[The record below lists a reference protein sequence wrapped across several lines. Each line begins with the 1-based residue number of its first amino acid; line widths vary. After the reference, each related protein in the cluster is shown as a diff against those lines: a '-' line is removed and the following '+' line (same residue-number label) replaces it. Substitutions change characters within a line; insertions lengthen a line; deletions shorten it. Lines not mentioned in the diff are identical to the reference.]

1 MRLLAIGELL
11 LAGLYAVSNIAGL
24 LAIFMAAGTIS
35 QEVEQGTLQS
45 ILAKPVSRTQV
56 VLGKWLGGTLMLATY
71 VVVTGLVAAG
81 IVYWRAGYLPA
92 QLPLGLLLLTLKT
105 TLLYSLTMVG
115 SSLVPAI
122 TTGIVM
128 LIVYVVANVTGM
140 IEQVGVAI
148 GSETMV
154 RIGVIASLLIPSD
167 ALWKMGAA
175 VVQPPNPLP
184 ALGLQHVP
192 RPVRGRQPAER
203 LDGPLRRR
211 STPSPPWPWRR
222 CIFSRARPLTPR
234 GGRRP
239 GQGDPLY
246 GERGS
251 PSRPGRLRLPG
262 HHVGVLHRLPGGA
275 LAQVVR
281 RPQGHHQPGRRV
293 DQVGDEG
300 QVRARRP
307 LAVHAPAP
315 RRSPPPARTAA
326 PA

>member
-1 MRLLAIGELL
+1 MNTFVIARLTFREALRRKALYGALALTLVFLALYAWGAGYIVRELDEDLPRGMARLLAQTGTDVRLLAIGELL
-11 LAGLYAVSNIAGL
+11 LAGLYAVSNISGL

-71 VVVTGLVAAG
+71 VAVTGAVAAG
-81 IVYWRAGYLPA
+81 IVWWQGGYLPA
-92 QLPLGLLLLTLKT
+92 QLPLGLLLLALKT

-140 IEQVGVAI
+140 IEQIGVAI

-175 VVQPPNPLP
+175 VMQPPNPLP
-184 ALGLQHVP
+184 ALGLQMS
-192 RPVRGRQPAER
+192 
-203 LDGPLRRR
+203 LGPFGVVNP
-211 STPSPPWPWRR
+211 PSVWM
-222 CIFSRARPLTPR
+222 
-234 GGRRP
+234 G
-239 GQGDPLY
+239 LY
-246 GERGS
+246 A
-251 PSRPGRLRLPG
+251 
-262 HHVGVLHRLPGGA
+262 VLYTLGA
-275 LAQVVR
+275 LALTAR
-281 RPQGHHQPGRRV
+281 IF
-293 DQVGDEG
+293 
-300 QVRARRP
+300 ARRD
-307 LAVHAPAP
+307 L
-315 RRSPPPARTAA
+315 
-326 PA
+326 

>member
-1 MRLLAIGELL
+1 MNTFVIARLTFREALRRKALYGAVALTLAFLALYAWGAGYIVRELDEELPRGMARLLAQTGADVRLLAIGELL

-71 VVVTGLVAAG
+71 VAVTGAVAAG
-81 IVYWRAGYLPA
+81 IVWWQAGYLPA

-175 VVQPPNPLP
+175 VMQPPNPLP
-184 ALGLQHVP
+184 ALGLQMSI
-192 RPVRGRQPAER
+192 
-203 LDGPLRRR
+203 GPFGVVNP
-211 STPSPPWPWRR
+211 PSVWMGLYAILYTVAALALAAR
-222 CIFSRARPLTPR
+222 IFSQRDL
-234 GGRRP
+234 
-239 GQGDPLY
+239 
-246 GERGS
+246 
-251 PSRPGRLRLPG
+251 
-262 HHVGVLHRLPGGA
+262 
-275 LAQVVR
+275 
-281 RPQGHHQPGRRV
+281 
-293 DQVGDEG
+293 
-300 QVRARRP
+300 
-307 LAVHAPAP
+307 
-315 RRSPPPARTAA
+315 
-326 PA
+326 

>member
-1 MRLLAIGELL
+1 MNTFVVARLTFREALRRKALYGAVALTLAFLALYAWGAGYIVRELDEELPRGLARLLAQTGADVRLMAIGELL

-45 ILAKPVSRTQV
+45 ILAKPASRTQV

-71 VVVTGLVAAG
+71 VVVTGAVAAG
-81 IVYWRAGYLPA
+81 IVYWQAGYLPA

-140 IEQVGVAI
+140 IEQIGVAI

-175 VVQPPNPLP
+175 VMQPPNPLP
-184 ALGLQHVP
+184 ALGLQMS
-192 RPVRGRQPAER
+192 
-203 LDGPLRRR
+203 LGPFGVVNP
-211 STPSPPWPWRR
+211 PSVWM
-222 CIFSRARPLTPR
+222 
-234 GGRRP
+234 G
-239 GQGDPLY
+239 LY
-246 GERGS
+246 A
-251 PSRPGRLRLPG
+251 
-262 HHVGVLHRLPGGA
+262 VLYTLVA
-275 LAQVVR
+275 LALA
-281 RPQGHHQPGRRV
+281 
-293 DQVGDEG
+293 
-300 QVRARRP
+300 ARFF
-307 LAVHAPAP
+307 
-315 RRSPPPARTAA
+315 SARDL
-326 PA
+326 

>member
-1 MRLLAIGELL
+1 MARLLAQTGADVRLLAVGELL

-71 VVVTGLVAAG
+71 VAVTGAVAAG
-81 IVYWRAGYLPA
+81 IVWWQAGYLPA

-175 VVQPPNPLP
+175 VMQPPNPLP
-184 ALGLQHVP
+184 ALGLQMS
-192 RPVRGRQPAER
+192 
-203 LDGPLRRR
+203 LGPFGVVNP
-211 STPSPPWPWRR
+211 PSVWMGLYAILYTLAALALAAR
-222 CIFSRARPLTPR
+222 IFSQRDL
-234 GGRRP
+234 
-239 GQGDPLY
+239 
-246 GERGS
+246 
-251 PSRPGRLRLPG
+251 
-262 HHVGVLHRLPGGA
+262 
-275 LAQVVR
+275 
-281 RPQGHHQPGRRV
+281 
-293 DQVGDEG
+293 
-300 QVRARRP
+300 
-307 LAVHAPAP
+307 
-315 RRSPPPARTAA
+315 
-326 PA
+326 

>member
-1 MRLLAIGELL
+1 MNTLVIARLTFREALRRKALYGAIALTLAFLALYAWGTGYIVGELNAGLKGGLARLAAQTGVDVKLLAIGEVL

-24 LAIFMAAGTIS
+24 LAIFMASGTIS

-56 VLGKWLGGTLMLATY
+56 VVGKWLGGSAMLAAY
-71 VVVTGLVAAG
+71 VASTGVVAAG

-92 QLPLGLLLLTLKT
+92 QLPLGLLLLALKT
-105 TLLYSLTMVG
+105 MLLYSVTMVG

-154 RIGVIASLLIPSD
+154 RIGVIASLIIPSD

-184 ALGLQHVP
+184 AMGLQMS
-192 RPVRGRQPAER
+192 
-203 LDGPLRRR
+203 LGPFGVVNP
-211 STPSPPWPWRR
+211 PSVWMGVYAVVYTLGALALAAF
-222 CIFSRARPLTPR
+222 IFSRRDL
-234 GGRRP
+234 
-239 GQGDPLY
+239 
-246 GERGS
+246 
-251 PSRPGRLRLPG
+251 
-262 HHVGVLHRLPGGA
+262 
-275 LAQVVR
+275 
-281 RPQGHHQPGRRV
+281 
-293 DQVGDEG
+293 
-300 QVRARRP
+300 
-307 LAVHAPAP
+307 
-315 RRSPPPARTAA
+315 
-326 PA
+326 

>member
-1 MRLLAIGELL
+1 MNTFVVARLTFREALRRKALYGAVALTLAFLALYAWGAGYIVRELDEELPRGMARLLAQTGADVRLMAIGELL

-71 VVVTGLVAAG
+71 VVVTGAVAAG
-81 IVYWRAGYLPA
+81 IVYWQAGYLPA

-140 IEQVGVAI
+140 IEQIGVAI

-175 VVQPPNPLP
+175 VMQPPNPLP
-184 ALGLQHVP
+184 ALGLQMS
-192 RPVRGRQPAER
+192 
-203 LDGPLRRR
+203 LGPFGVVNP
-211 STPSPPWPWRR
+211 PSVWM
-222 CIFSRARPLTPR
+222 
-234 GGRRP
+234 G
-239 GQGDPLY
+239 LY
-246 GERGS
+246 A
-251 PSRPGRLRLPG
+251 
-262 HHVGVLHRLPGGA
+262 VLYTLVA
-275 LAQVVR
+275 LALA
-281 RPQGHHQPGRRV
+281 
-293 DQVGDEG
+293 
-300 QVRARRP
+300 ARFF
-307 LAVHAPAP
+307 
-315 RRSPPPARTAA
+315 SARDL
-326 PA
+326 

>member
-1 MRLLAIGELL
+1 VRPQTTSILMNTLVIARLTFREALRRKALYGAIALTLAFLALYAWGTGYIVGELNAGLKGGLARLAAQTGVDVKLLAIGEVL

-24 LAIFMAAGTIS
+24 LAIFMASGTIS

-56 VLGKWLGGTLMLATY
+56 VAGKWLGGSAMLAAY
-71 VVVTGLVAAG
+71 VATTGVVAAG

-92 QLPLGLLLLTLKT
+92 QLPLGLLLLALKT
-105 TLLYSLTMVG
+105 MLLYSVTMVG

-154 RIGVIASLLIPSD
+154 RIGVIASLIIPSD

-184 ALGLQHVP
+184 AMGLQMS
-192 RPVRGRQPAER
+192 
-203 LDGPLRRR
+203 LGPFGVVNP
-211 STPSPPWPWRR
+211 PSVWMGVYAVVYTLGALALAAF
-222 CIFSRARPLTPR
+222 IFSRRDL
-234 GGRRP
+234 
-239 GQGDPLY
+239 
-246 GERGS
+246 
-251 PSRPGRLRLPG
+251 
-262 HHVGVLHRLPGGA
+262 
-275 LAQVVR
+275 
-281 RPQGHHQPGRRV
+281 
-293 DQVGDEG
+293 
-300 QVRARRP
+300 
-307 LAVHAPAP
+307 
-315 RRSPPPARTAA
+315 
-326 PA
+326 

>member
-1 MRLLAIGELL
+1 MNTFVIARLTFREALRRKALYGAVALTMAFLALYAWGAGYIVRELDEDLPAAWPACQPRRGSTCVCWPSASSL

-71 VVVTGLVAAG
+71 VAVTGAVAAG
-81 IVYWRAGYLPA
+81 IVWWQAGYLPA

-175 VVQPPNPLP
+175 VMQPPNPLP
-184 ALGLQHVP
+184 ALGLQMS
-192 RPVRGRQPAER
+192 
-203 LDGPLRRR
+203 LGPFGVVNP
-211 STPSPPWPWRR
+211 PSVWM
-222 CIFSRARPLTPR
+222 
-234 GGRRP
+234 G
-239 GQGDPLY
+239 LY
-246 GERGS
+246 AI
-251 PSRPGRLRLPG
+251 LYTIAALALAALHLLPG
-262 HHVGVLHRLPGGA
+262 
-275 LAQVVR
+275 
-281 RPQGHHQPGRRV
+281 
-293 DQVGDEG
+293 
-300 QVRARRP
+300 
-307 LAVHAPAP
+307 
-315 RRSPPPARTAA
+315 
-326 PA
+326 

>member
-1 MRLLAIGELL
+1 MNTFVVARLTFREALRRKALYGAVALTLAFLALYAWGAGYIVRELDEELPRGMARLLAQTGADVRLLAIGELL

-71 VVVTGLVAAG
+71 VAVTGAVAAG
-81 IVYWRAGYLPA
+81 IVWWQGGYLPA

-140 IEQVGVAI
+140 IEQIGVAI

-175 VVQPPNPLP
+175 AMQPPNPLP
-184 ALGLQHVP
+184 ALGLQMSI
-192 RPVRGRQPAER
+192 
-203 LDGPLRRR
+203 GPFGVVNP
-211 STPSPPWPWRR
+211 PSVWMGLYAVLYTVAALALAAR
-222 CIFSRARPLTPR
+222 IFSQRDL
-234 GGRRP
+234 
-239 GQGDPLY
+239 
-246 GERGS
+246 
-251 PSRPGRLRLPG
+251 
-262 HHVGVLHRLPGGA
+262 
-275 LAQVVR
+275 
-281 RPQGHHQPGRRV
+281 
-293 DQVGDEG
+293 
-300 QVRARRP
+300 
-307 LAVHAPAP
+307 
-315 RRSPPPARTAA
+315 
-326 PA
+326 

>member
-1 MRLLAIGELL
+1 MNTFVVARLTFREALRRKALYGAVALTLAFLALYAWGAGYIVRELDEELPRGMARLLAQTGADVRLLAIGELL

-71 VVVTGLVAAG
+71 VAVTGAVAAG
-81 IVYWRAGYLPA
+81 IVWWQGGYLPA

-175 VVQPPNPLP
+175 LMQPPNPLP
-184 ALGLQHVP
+184 ALGLQMSI
-192 RPVRGRQPAER
+192 
-203 LDGPLRRR
+203 GPFGVVNP
-211 STPSPPWPWRR
+211 PSVWMGLYAILYTVAALALTAR
-222 CIFSRARPLTPR
+222 IFSQRDL
-234 GGRRP
+234 
-239 GQGDPLY
+239 
-246 GERGS
+246 
-251 PSRPGRLRLPG
+251 
-262 HHVGVLHRLPGGA
+262 
-275 LAQVVR
+275 
-281 RPQGHHQPGRRV
+281 
-293 DQVGDEG
+293 
-300 QVRARRP
+300 
-307 LAVHAPAP
+307 
-315 RRSPPPARTAA
+315 
-326 PA
+326 

>member
-1 MRLLAIGELL
+1 MNTLVIARLTFREALRRKALYGAIALTLAFLALYAWGTGYIVGELNAGLKGGLARLAAQTGVDVKLLAIGEVL

-24 LAIFMAAGTIS
+24 LAIFMASGTIS

-56 VLGKWLGGTLMLATY
+56 VAGKWLGGSAMLAAY
-71 VVVTGLVAAG
+71 VATTGVVAAA

-92 QLPLGLLLLTLKT
+92 QLPLGLLLLALKT
-105 TLLYSLTMVG
+105 MLLYSVTMVG

-154 RIGVIASLLIPSD
+154 RIGVIASLIIPSD

-184 ALGLQHVP
+184 AMGLQMS
-192 RPVRGRQPAER
+192 
-203 LDGPLRRR
+203 LGPFGVVNP
-211 STPSPPWPWRR
+211 PSVWMGVYAVVYTLGALALAAF
-222 CIFSRARPLTPR
+222 IFSRRDL
-234 GGRRP
+234 
-239 GQGDPLY
+239 
-246 GERGS
+246 
-251 PSRPGRLRLPG
+251 
-262 HHVGVLHRLPGGA
+262 
-275 LAQVVR
+275 
-281 RPQGHHQPGRRV
+281 
-293 DQVGDEG
+293 
-300 QVRARRP
+300 
-307 LAVHAPAP
+307 
-315 RRSPPPARTAA
+315 
-326 PA
+326 

>member
-1 MRLLAIGELL
+1 MNTLVIARLTFREALRRKALYGAIALTLAFLALYAWGTGYIVGELNAGLKGGLARLAAQTGVDVKLLAIGEVL

-24 LAIFMAAGTIS
+24 LAIFMASGTIS

-56 VLGKWLGGTLMLATY
+56 VAGKWLGGSAMLAAY
-71 VVVTGLVAAG
+71 VATTGVVAAG

-92 QLPLGLLLLTLKT
+92 QLPLGLLLLALKT
-105 TLLYSLTMVG
+105 MLLYSVTMVG

-154 RIGVIASLLIPSD
+154 RIGVIASLIIPSD

-184 ALGLQHVP
+184 AMGLQMS
-192 RPVRGRQPAER
+192 
-203 LDGPLRRR
+203 LGPFGVVNP
-211 STPSPPWPWRR
+211 PSVWMGVYAVVYTLGALALAAF
-222 CIFSRARPLTPR
+222 IFSRRDL
-234 GGRRP
+234 
-239 GQGDPLY
+239 
-246 GERGS
+246 
-251 PSRPGRLRLPG
+251 
-262 HHVGVLHRLPGGA
+262 
-275 LAQVVR
+275 
-281 RPQGHHQPGRRV
+281 
-293 DQVGDEG
+293 
-300 QVRARRP
+300 
-307 LAVHAPAP
+307 
-315 RRSPPPARTAA
+315 
-326 PA
+326 